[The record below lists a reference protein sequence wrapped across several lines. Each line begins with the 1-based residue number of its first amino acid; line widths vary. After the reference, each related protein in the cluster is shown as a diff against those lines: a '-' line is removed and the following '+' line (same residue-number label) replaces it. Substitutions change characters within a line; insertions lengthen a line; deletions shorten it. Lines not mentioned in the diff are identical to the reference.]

1 MSLILV
7 RQEYGGRERPY
18 VMRTNTSGGGHLL
31 HYFCTIIVLL
41 GFSVTF
47 AALAGMRAYL
57 ASQDTRTPLVREY
70 NRAVDAWVKTG
81 REAFTT
87 RTDGF
92 AWAVDKAPFGALA
105 RRNGTCGDGRT
116 VPGSLAAPEPGQ
128 VALGTE
134 DDGIDIA
141 RYELTSVLYGV
152 KRAYIA
158 AHDAAN
164 APGLEQ
170 VSVEIG
176 LERAKSNDVDSY
188 TAFSTSFAPYECDVL
203 SVSRAPGAAGGGDAR
218 NTRNGGTWSPGQTAG
233 SDEVRCDECS
243 RDDELEGA
251 LTRSNGCD
259 ARCLP
264 GAANRDIVAA
274 RRWVR
279 RVVLVRSQ
287 VEDGKVAGIMR
298 KPAVGTCTLFH
309 GSWERTTRHESVW
322 DARLACAHDRA
333 PPEDVD
339 LELEV
344 RARDDPHILAGEMT
358 GCTFRFGPNADEN
371 ATAAAFFALGAFVT
385 LALASRLAGQW
396 SHLQCSHD
404 LLLSRIQLWLTLPLR
419 LLQIHR
425 LYHTHDWESWY
436 WEGWFVMWK
445 VPRAKKV
452 QLTHRPP
459 SVSAVAGDLAQGCP
473 TTPHRPQQELR
484 LSLVP
489 LRRDGSGF

>member
-47 AALAGMRAYL
+47 AALAGMRANL

-176 LERAKSNDVDSY
+176 RGRAKSNDVDSY

-203 SVSRAPGAAGGGDAR
+203 SVPRAASSGHAGGGGDAR
-218 NTRNGGTWSPGQTAG
+218 NTRNGGTWSPGHGAHGTT
-233 SDEVRCDECS
+233 EVRCDECS
-243 RDDELEGA
+243 RDDEAGA
-251 LTRSNGCD
+251 VTAVTAGCD

-264 GAANRDIVAA
+264 GAADRDIVAT

-298 KPAVGTCTLFH
+298 KPSAATCSLFH
-309 GSWERTTRHESVW
+309 GETRTTTHESVW

-333 PPEDVD
+333 PLTDVD

-344 RARDDPHILAGEMT
+344 RARDDPHVLAGELT
-358 GCTFRFGPNADEN
+358 GCTFHFGRDADEN
-371 ATAAAFFALGAFVT
+371 AVAAAFFTLGAFVT
-385 LALASRLAGQW
+385 LGLATYCVKKRKGFERYDSRLTQFSGWNAWRTPVTAMDFVSRDSRSRRGRANESAENAGEQSCDDETDHEGAEDVDVDVDVDVHVDVEADGDGADAASREAAA
-396 SHLQCSHD
+396 D
-404 LLLSRIQLWLTLPLR
+404 ER
-419 LLQIHR
+419 
-425 LYHTHDWESWY
+425 
-436 WEGWFVMWK
+436 V
-445 VPRAKKV
+445 
-452 QLTHRPP
+452 
-459 SVSAVAGDLAQGCP
+459 
-473 TTPHRPQQELR
+473 
-484 LSLVP
+484 
-489 LRRDGSGF
+489 

>member
-31 HYFCTIIVLL
+31 HYFCTIVVLL

-47 AALAGMRAYL
+47 AALAGVRAYL
-57 ASQDTRTPLVREY
+57 ASQDTRTPLVRDY

-92 AWAVDKAPFGALA
+92 AWAVDNAPFGALV
-105 RRNGTCGDGRT
+105 RRNGTCGDGMT

-128 VALGTE
+128 VALGTA
-134 DDGIDIA
+134 DDGPDIA
-141 RYELTSVLYGV
+141 RYERTSVLYGV
-152 KRAYIA
+152 KRAYVA
-158 AHDAAN
+158 ARDAAN

-176 LERAKSNDVDSY
+176 RGRAKSDDVDPY

-203 SVSRAPGAAGGGDAR
+203 SVPRATSGHAGGGDAR
-218 NTRNGGTWSPGQTAG
+218 NTRNTRNGGTWSPRAAG
-233 SDEVRCDECS
+233 TGEVRCDECS
-243 RDDELEGA
+243 RDDEAGA
-251 LTRSNGCD
+251 RASAGCD

-287 VEDGKVAGIMR
+287 VEDGKVAGIAR
-298 KPAVGTCTLFH
+298 KPTAGTCSLFH
-309 GSWERTTRHESVW
+309 GAERTTRHESVW

-333 PPEDVD
+333 PPEDLD

-344 RARDDPHILAGEMT
+344 RARDDPHVLAGELT
-358 GCTFRFGPNADEN
+358 GCTFHFGRDADEH
-371 ATAAAFFALGAFVT
+371 AVAAAFFTLGAFVT
-385 LALASRLAGQW
+385 LGLATYCVRKRKGFERYDSRLTQFSGWNAWMTPVTAMDFASRDASRLSDSRRGGTHGGLTDAGEQ
-396 SHLQCSHD
+396 SCDDETDH
-404 LLLSRIQLWLTLPLR
+404 
-419 LLQIHR
+419 
-425 LYHTHDWESWY
+425 
-436 WEGWFVMWK
+436 EGAEDVD
-445 VPRAKKV
+445 VDVHVDVHVDVEADG
-452 QLTHRPP
+452 
-459 SVSAVAGDLAQGCP
+459 GDGADE
-473 TTPHRPQQELR
+473 R
-484 LSLVP
+484 V
-489 LRRDGSGF
+489 

>member
-31 HYFCTIIVLL
+31 HYFCTIVVLL
-41 GFSVTF
+41 GFSITF

-57 ASQDTRTPLVREY
+57 ATQDTRTPLVREY

-92 AWAVDKAPFGALA
+92 AWAVDEAPFGALA
-105 RRNGTCGDGRT
+105 RRNGTCGDGKT
-116 VPGSLAAPEPGQ
+116 VPGSAATPEPGQ

-158 AHDAAN
+158 ADDAAN
-164 APGLEQ
+164 APGLAEQ

-371 ATAAAFFALGAFVT
+371 AMAAAFFALGAFVT
-385 LALASRLAGQW
+385 LGLATYCVRKRKGFERYDSRLTQFSGWNAWRTPVTAMDFASRQSHRRHRRGGRNAGEEAGGEQ
-396 SHLQCSHD
+396 SCDDETDHEGAEDVDVDADVDVHVD
-404 LLLSRIQLWLTLPLR
+404 VEADVDGADAASREAADER
-419 LLQIHR
+419 
-425 LYHTHDWESWY
+425 
-436 WEGWFVMWK
+436 V
-445 VPRAKKV
+445 
-452 QLTHRPP
+452 
-459 SVSAVAGDLAQGCP
+459 
-473 TTPHRPQQELR
+473 
-484 LSLVP
+484 
-489 LRRDGSGF
+489 